1 MPISNPWFIR
11 TLAVAGLLLL
21 GACDKKSFE
30 ILAPIPTAQLEAL
43 GVQSPV
49 QSVHYRD
56 HEGEGLLM
64 LSRND
69 DQVSDE
75 ETDQDVDRVVLS
87 ATLYERQGDDSFKAR
102 WKIEN
107 ETTCAGLDLDVGFYT
122 DVSGV
127 SDLNNNGVAEL
138 TVASHAFC
146 GGGIDPHELHV
157 ELREGQ
163 ASYAINGQSLIAIE
177 GDEPYGGER
186 EDSPS
191 LKDAPQALRD
201 HLNEVWNKVLKRPW
215 SEAQPAPTDEE
226 DDQ

>member
-21 GACDKKSFE
+21 GACDKKGFE
-30 ILAPIPTAQLEAL
+30 ILAPIPAAQLEAL

-56 HEGEGLLM
+56 QEGEGLLV

-69 DQVSDE
+69 DQVRDE
-75 ETDQDVDRVVLS
+75 ETNQDVDRVVLS
-87 ATLYERQGDDSFKAR
+87 ATRYERQADDSFKPH
-102 WKIEN
+102 WNIES
-107 ETTCAGLDLDVGFYT
+107 ETTCPGLDLDVGFYT

-127 SDLNNNGVAEL
+127 SDLDNDGVAEL

-146 GGGIDPHELHV
+146 GGGVDPHELRV
-157 ELREGQ
+157 ELREGE

-177 GDEPYGGER
+177 GEEPYGGER

-191 LKDAPQALRD
+191 LQSAPQVLRD

-215 SEAQPAPTDEE
+215 SEAQPAPADEE
-226 DDQ
+226 EDQ

>member
-21 GACDKKSFE
+21 GACDKKAFE
-30 ILAPIPTAQLEAL
+30 ILAPIPPGQLEAL

-56 HEGEGLLM
+56 HEGEGLLV

-69 DQVSDE
+69 DQVRDE
-75 ETDQDVDRVVLS
+75 ETDQDVDRVQLS
-87 ATLYERQGDDSFKAR
+87 ATLYGRQDDDSFKPR

-107 ETTCAGLDLDVGFYT
+107 DTTCAGLDLDVGFYT

-127 SDLNNNGVAEL
+127 SDLNNDGLAEL

-146 GGGIDPHELHV
+146 GGGVDPLELHV

-177 GDEPYGGER
+177 GEEPFGGER

-191 LKDAPQALRD
+191 LKSAPQVLRD

-215 SEAQPAPTDEE
+215 SESQPTPADEA

>member
-1 MPISNPWFIR
+1 MPISNPLFIR
-11 TLAVAGLLLL
+11 TLAVAGVLLLA
-21 GACDKKSFE
+21 ACDKKSFE
-30 ILAPIPTAQLEAL
+30 ILAPIPAAQLEAL

-49 QSVHYRD
+49 QSVHYHDR
-56 HEGEGLLM
+56 EGEGLLV

-75 ETDQDVDRVVLS
+75 ETDQDVDRVVLTT
-87 ATLYERQGDDSFKAR
+87 TLYERQGDDSFKPR

-127 SDLNNNGVAEL
+127 SDLNKDGLAEL

-146 GGGIDPHELHV
+146 GGGVDPHELHV

-177 GDEPYGGER
+177 GEEPYGGER

-191 LKDAPQALRD
+191 LKGAPQVLRE
-201 HLNEVWNKVLKRPW
+201 HLNEVWNNVLKRPW
-215 SEAQPAPTDEE
+215 SEAQPAPADEE
-226 DDQ
+226 DDR

>member
-1 MPISNPWFIR
+1 MPISNPLFIR
-11 TLAVAGLLLL
+11 TLALAGVLLLA
-21 GACDKKSFE
+21 ACDQKGFE
-30 ILAPIPTAQLEAL
+30 ILAPIPAAQLEAL

-49 QSVHYRD
+49 QSVHYHDR
-56 HEGEGLLM
+56 EGEGLLV

-75 ETDQDVDRVVLS
+75 ETDQDVDRVVLT
-87 ATLYERQGDDSFKAR
+87 ATLYERQGDDSFKPR

-107 ETTCAGLDLDVGFYT
+107 ETTCAGLDLDVGFYA
-122 DVSGV
+122 DVSGA
-127 SDLNNNGVAEL
+127 SDLNNDGLAEL

-177 GDEPYGGER
+177 GEEPYGGER

-191 LKDAPQALRD
+191 LKAAPQVLRE
-201 HLNEVWNKVLKRPW
+201 HLNDVWNKVLKRPW
-215 SEAQPAPTDEE
+215 SEAQPAPADEE
-226 DDQ
+226 EDR